1 MKTSTLNTLL
11 DRLIRSEKDNEV
23 LRYKNVELNGRIQSV
38 ESQITNLRA
47 QIVAL
52 KNGVDITG
60 PKAVEIKKQ

>member
-11 DRLIRSEKDNEV
+11 DRLIESEKQNEV
-23 LRYKNVELNGRIQSV
+23 LRYKNKELNGRIQSV
-38 ESQITNLRA
+38 ESQMTTLKA
-47 QIVAL
+47 HIVAL